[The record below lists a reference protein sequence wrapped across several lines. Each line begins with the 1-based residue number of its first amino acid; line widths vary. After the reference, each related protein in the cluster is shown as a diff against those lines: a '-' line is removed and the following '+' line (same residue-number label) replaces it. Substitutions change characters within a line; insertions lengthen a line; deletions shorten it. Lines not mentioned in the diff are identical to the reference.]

1 MNKPMTTHA
10 DALEQFKRCLPQLID
25 PDGPLGDLTD
35 KWVIWEDGWV
45 YGLAAYDDQQTARQ
59 WAAHMGV
66 RNDHVFRV
74 TTDHVH
80 PLELLFAAGED
91 NDAADH
97 EENSCAD

>member
-1 MNKPMTTHA
+1 MTKP
-10 DALEQFKRCLPQLID
+10 DEKLEQFQRCIPQLID
-25 PDGPLGDLTD
+25 PDGPLGDLTG

-45 YGLAAYDDQQTARQ
+45 YGLAAYDEHAEARK
-59 WAAHMGV
+59 WAKLMGV
-66 RNDHVFRV
+66 PLAPVFRV

-91 NDAADH
+91 NDAADN